1 MHATM
6 FAFGSHVT
14 DETAASRQLRGGLA
28 LAAEPDTMVLEAC
41 DEPSPATAWSE
52 ILAAAAGGPTLEG
65 LVLVRDDAEIR
76 DPRLLARLRSAFAA
90 DPSCG
95 VIGAA
100 GARSI
105 TSLRWWEG
113 VTAGSLS
120 TPAGRVELG
129 PPGEVHAVDGALLAL
144 SPAAIRLAAA
154 EPLPPGAFGHDLE
167 ICWRARL
174 HGLRVHVLATDLHV
188 EGPVLRDDLDGFD
201 AADHAFRSRWSAA

>member
-1 MHATM
+1 MHASM

-14 DETAASRQLRGGLA
+14 DETAASRHLRGGLA
-28 LAAEPDTMVLEAC
+28 LAAEPDTMVFESC
-41 DEPSPATAWSE
+41 DETCAAAAWSE
-52 ILAAAAGGPTLEG
+52 ILAAAAGCPALEG
-65 LVLVRDDAEIR
+65 LVLVRDDVEIR
-76 DPRLLARLRSAFAA
+76 DRRLLARVRAAFAA

-95 VIGAA
+95 VIGAV

-120 TPAGRVELG
+120 TAAGKVELG
-129 PPGEVHAVDGALLAL
+129 PPGDVHAVDGALLAL
-144 SPAAIRLAAA
+144 SPAAIRIVAG

-174 HGLRVHVLATDLHV
+174 HGLRVHVLATDIHV
-188 EGPVLRDDLDGFD
+188 EGPVLRDDLDGFE
-201 AADHAFRSRWSAA
+201 ASDHAFRSRWSAA